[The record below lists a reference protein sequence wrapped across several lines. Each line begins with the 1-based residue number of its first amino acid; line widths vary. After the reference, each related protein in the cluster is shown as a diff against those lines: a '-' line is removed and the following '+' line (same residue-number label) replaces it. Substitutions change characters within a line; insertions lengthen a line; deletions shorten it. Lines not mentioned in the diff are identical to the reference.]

1 MESLNADGV
10 ALVTGAAQGI
20 GQAIAAALAGQGHAV
35 VLADLNGD
43 KARAG
48 AERLQKQGLA
58 ATAVAM
64 DVASPESIREGVEA
78 IAGPFAKPTTLVNAA
93 GIFPPTHCLDVSVAT
108 WQKVLDV
115 MLTGPLLLTQAL
127 APFMIEA
134 KRGRIVNIGSLL
146 SHTAFGEDVAYCVA
160 KSGMLGLTRS
170 LSADLARHQI
180 CVNTVC
186 PGNILTPML
195 EAGGAAFE
203 KRDGREPGSWLRERH
218 KEIPLGR
225 VGDPDDVA
233 RVVAFLC
240 SDAAGYVTGQTISVN
255 GGIYYD

>member
-1 MESLNADGV
+1 MESLDGV

-20 GQAIAAALAGQGHAV
+20 GQAIAGTLARQGCAV

-43 KARAG
+43 KARG
-48 AERLQKQGLA
+48 AADALKNQCLA

-64 DVASPESIREGVEA
+64 DVASPESVRDGVEA
-78 IAGPFAKPTTLVNAA
+78 IAGPFAKPTILVNAA
-93 GIFPPTHCLDVSVAT
+93 GIFPPTHCLDVTVDT

-160 KSGMLGLTRS
+160 KSGILGLTRS
-170 LSADLARHQI
+170 LAADLARHQI

-186 PGNILTPML
+186 PGNIMTPML

-203 KRDGREPGSWLRERH
+203 KRDGREPGSWLRERD

-225 VGDPDDVA
+225 VGQPEDIA
-233 RVVAFLC
+233 SVVAFLC
-240 SDAAGYVTGQTISVN
+240 SDGAAYVTGQTISVN
-255 GGIYYD
+255 GGLYYD